1 MTFNIQVVLEHKN
14 DVIRNI
20 EIPSKKTLE
29 DLHYAIIESLKLN
42 KNEIASFYITNK
54 NLDLL
59 NEIPLFKIDEK
70 TNFTMSKIK
79 IETIFENIDT
89 QLLYIYDF
97 LHMWRFSVSLISKK
111 ENTSNTSIVTN
122 SIGKMPKEAPKIIFQ
137 SNHKNHFHEE
147 DLNIE
152 FNEFNESE

>member
-97 LHMWRFSVSLISKK
+97 LYMWRFSVSLISKK

-122 SIGKMPKEAPKIIFQ
+122 SIGKMPKYFLVK
-137 SNHKNHFHEE
+137 
-147 DLNIE
+147 
-152 FNEFNESE
+152 

>member
-122 SIGKMPKEAPKIIFQ
+122 SIGKMPKKVPEIIFQ

>member
-97 LHMWRFSVSLISKK
+97 LHMWRFSVSLISRLFLISTLFILKK
-111 ENTSNTSIVTN
+111 SSFFFTV
-122 SIGKMPKEAPKIIFQ
+122 
-137 SNHKNHFHEE
+137 
-147 DLNIE
+147 
-152 FNEFNESE
+152 

>member
-42 KNEIASFYITNK
+42 KNEMASFYITNK

-79 IETIFENIDT
+79 IETIFECKLID
-89 QLLYIYDF
+89 L
-97 LHMWRFSVSLISKK
+97 FSRPCSISSILEKIPLGFFSLSSACDK
-111 ENTSNTSIVTN
+111 
-122 SIGKMPKEAPKIIFQ
+122 
-137 SNHKNHFHEE
+137 
-147 DLNIE
+147 
-152 FNEFNESE
+152 

>member
-122 SIGKMPKEAPKIIFQ
+122 SIGKMPKEAPEIIFQ